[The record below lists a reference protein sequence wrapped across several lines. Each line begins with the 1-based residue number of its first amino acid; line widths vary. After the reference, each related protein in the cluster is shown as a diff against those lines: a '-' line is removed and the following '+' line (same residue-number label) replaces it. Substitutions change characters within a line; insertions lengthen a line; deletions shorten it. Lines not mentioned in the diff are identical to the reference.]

1 MSRRNH
7 WTALRQRKI
16 SRRTMLGASAKAG
29 VGVAG
34 LALVGCGDDDE
45 PDAGAVAAERAAAAA
60 EEAAAAA
67 VAAGEARAADSEA
80 AAAVAAE
87 AAAAAADA
95 ADAAADAAD
104 AAGEASAAA
113 SQAASAADAAAAL
126 AAEAAESEDAANAA
140 AAAEAA
146 AAAAADA
153 AAAASAAGDQAA
165 AAVAAAAS
173 EAAEA
178 AAQAARDA
186 AAAVEAGTATAEA
199 AQAAI
204 DEAAEAAA
212 AAAAAAGEASA
223 AAGQAAATAAETA
236 ATAAETAATA
246 EAVAEAA
253 AETAAAAVAAAQ
265 EAADA
270 AQEAA
275 ESAAMAAEDE
285 PAVAAGQPRRG
296 GTMRR
301 SWAENLFSGWDP
313 HTSTTGA
320 DALGYIQHVY
330 DRMLGFNDDASVKP
344 MLAESVENPD
354 EVTYIF
360 NMRPNTIFQDGAPV
374 DANAVQLNMERVKEQ
389 SDIGGGTRNGQGVAR
404 AVNFEP
410 VDDLSWRMVNSEP
423 FGPTLAAFQGFPG
436 TGLLI
441 SPEHFDTA
449 LTDPVGAG
457 HLKFVSYTEGED
469 FVGERW
475 DGYWD
480 AENVWLDGQEVS
492 VIQDTN
498 TAYNGF
504 LNGDFDIG
512 RPSGGVTAEL
522 KDELEADGFKVITG
536 PAQNWTQTW
545 YNLNPG
551 ASEDI
556 NYFRDPRLRR
566 AAHLILDRN
575 AINDAAYK
583 GIGVPS
589 EGPTG
594 VESWA
599 LTKDYY
605 ADSPNLD
612 EAQQLM
618 DAAGFGDGLTGVM
631 LGFGTVRQ
639 RLVTEPAHAQWAGSG
654 MNFDFVT
661 GAEPPII
668 DRLLATQDWSIAAL
682 TWESPFDPDPVL
694 RASLEGLQ
702 NWMYGSPEGGPRTG
716 RASLDENP
724 NDQVLQGL
732 VETEEQLNAAAAP
745 PTQAERIPLYDTF
758 FQTFQDHGWNHHI
771 VQWPAGFVAQGYVE
785 GFRLVPFFGLPE
797 GGGFKGIWYNNV

>member
-1 MSRRNH
+1 MSDRNY
-7 WTALRQRKI
+7 WTALRQRRI

-29 VGVAG
+29 VGAAG

-87 AAAAAADA
+87 AA
-95 ADAAADAAD
+95 DAAADAAD
-104 AAGEASAAA
+104 AAGAASDAAA
-113 SQAASAADAAAAL
+113 QAAAAAADAAAL

-146 AAAAADA
+146 AAAAAQAADAAGAAGDA
-153 AAAASAAGDQAA
+153 AAAAVADAA
-165 AAVAAAAS
+165 AQ
-173 EAAEA
+173 AAEA

-186 AAAVEAGTATAEA
+186 AAAVEAGTATAAA

-204 DEAAEAAA
+204 DAAAEAAA

-223 AAGQAAATAAETA
+223 AAGEAAATAQQT
-236 ATAAETAATA
+236 
-246 EAVAEAA
+246 AEAA

-275 ESAAMAAEDE
+275 ESAAMAAEE
-285 PAVAAGQPRRG
+285 EEEQAVAAGQPRRG

-301 SWAENLFSGWDP
+301 AWAENLFSGWDP

-389 SDIGGGTRNGQGVAR
+389 SDIGGGTRNGAGVAR
-404 AVNFEP
+404 AVNLGP

-457 HLKFVSYTEGED
+457 HLKFVSYTEGEG

-498 TAYNGF
+498 TSYNGF

-575 AINDAAYK
+575 AINDAAYQ

-589 EGPTG
+589 KGPTG

-599 LTKDYY
+599 MTKDYY

-631 LGFGTVRQ
+631 LGFGTDRQ

-668 DRLLATQDWSIAAL
+668 DRLLAAQDWSTASL

-702 NWMYGSPEGGPRTG
+702 NWMYGSPEGGARTG
-716 RASLDENP
+716 RASVADNP
-724 NDQVLQGL
+724 SDDVLVGL
-732 VETEEQLNAAAAP
+732 AETEEQLNAAAAP
-745 PTQAERIPLYDTF
+745 PTQAERIPLYETMF
-758 FQTFQDHGWNHHI
+758 ETFQNHGWNHHI
-771 VQWPAGFVAQGYVE
+771 VQWPAGFAAQGYVE
-785 GFRLVPFFGLPE
+785 GFRLVPFFGRPE

>member
-1 MSRRNH
+1 MSDRNY

-29 VGVAG
+29 VGAAG

-45 PDAGAVAAERAAAAA
+45 PDAGAAAAERAAAAA

-67 VAAGEARAADSEA
+67 VAAGDARAADSEA

-87 AAAAAADA
+87 AA
-95 ADAAADAAD
+95 DAAAEAAD
-104 AAGEASAAA
+104 AAGEASDAAA
-113 SQAASAADAAAAL
+113 QAAAAAADAAAL

-146 AAAAADA
+146 AAAAAQA
-153 AAAASAAGDQAA
+153 ADAASAAGDAAA
-165 AAVAAAAS
+165 AAVADAAAQ
-173 EAAEA
+173 AAEA

-186 AAAVEAGTATAEA
+186 AAAVEAGTATAAA

-204 DEAAEAAA
+204 DAAAEAAA
-212 AAAAAAGEASA
+212 AGAAAAGEASA
-223 AAGQAAATAAETA
+223 AAGAAAATAQET
-236 ATAAETAATA
+236 
-246 EAVAEAA
+246 AEAA

-270 AQEAA
+270 AQQAA

-285 PAVAAGQPRRG
+285 PAVAAGPPRRG

-354 EVTYIF
+354 QVTYIF

-575 AINDAAYK
+575 AINDAAYQ

-589 EGPTG
+589 KGPTG

-599 LTKDYY
+599 LTKDYD
-605 ADSPNLD
+605 ADC
-612 EAQQLM
+612 AQVWTKRSNSM
-618 DAAGFGDGLTGVM
+618 ECRRIRRRADRGDARFRNQG
-631 LGFGTVRQ
+631 RQ
-639 RLVTEPAHAQWAGSG
+639 PYVTDPHACAGSG
-654 MNFDFVT
+654 MHLDFVT

-668 DRLLATQDWSIAAL
+668 APAGDPGLVDRGADLGIAVRPGPGAAG
-682 TWESPFDPDPVL
+682 EP
-694 RASLEGLQ
+694 
-702 NWMYGSPEGGPRTG
+702 GGPAELDVRRRRAG
-716 RASLDENP
+716 PDERASLDENP
-724 NDQVLQGL
+724 NYQVRQAL
-732 VETEEQLNAAAAP
+732 VA
-745 PTQAERIPLYDTF
+745 R
-758 FQTFQDHGWNHHI
+758 
-771 VQWPAGFVAQGYVE
+771 
-785 GFRLVPFFGLPE
+785 R
-797 GGGFKGIWYNNV
+797 NN

>member
-1 MSRRNH
+1 MSDRNY
-7 WTALRQRKI
+7 WTTLRQRKI

-67 VAAGEARAADSEA
+67 VAAGDARAADSEA
-80 AAAVAAE
+80 AAAVAAS
-87 AAAAAADA
+87 AADAAADA
-95 ADAAADAAD
+95 ADAAGEAAD

-126 AAEAAESEDAANAA
+126 AAEAAESEDAGNAA

-146 AAAAADA
+146 AAAAAQAADAAGAAGDA
-153 AAAASAAGDQAA
+153 AAAA
-165 AAVAAAAS
+165 VAD
-173 EAAEA
+173 A
-178 AAQAARDA
+178 AAQAARDV
-186 AAAVEAGTATAEA
+186 AAAVEAGTATAAA

-204 DEAAEAAA
+204 DNAAEAAA

-223 AAGQAAATAAETA
+223 AAGAAAAAAGEAAATAQETA
-236 ATAAETAATA
+236 ATAA
-246 EAVAEAA
+246 AVADAA
-253 AETAAAAVAAAQ
+253 AETAAAAVAAAE

-270 AQEAA
+270 AREAA
-275 ESAAMAAEDE
+275 ESAAMAA
-285 PAVAAGQPRRG
+285 AGEPRRG

-301 SWAENLFSGWDP
+301 AWAENLFSGWDP

-389 SDIGGGTRNGQGVAR
+389 SDIGGGTRNGEGVAR

-457 HLKFVSYTEGED
+457 HLKFVSYTEGEG

-492 VIQDTN
+492 VIPDTN
-498 TAYNGF
+498 TSYNGF

-575 AINDAAYK
+575 AINDAAYQ

-589 EGPTG
+589 KGPTG

-599 LTKDYY
+599 MTKDYY

-631 LGFGTVRQ
+631 LGFATDRQ

-668 DRLLATQDWSIAAL
+668 DRLLAAQDWSTASL

-702 NWMYGSPEGGPRTG
+702 NWMYGSPEGGARTG
-716 RASLDENP
+716 RASVADNP
-724 NDQVLQGL
+724 SDDVLVGL
-732 VETEEQLNAAAAP
+732 AETEEQLNAAAAP
-745 PTQAERIPLYDTF
+745 PTQAERIPLYETAF
-758 FQTFQDHGWNHHI
+758 ETFQNHGWNHHI

-785 GFRLVPFFGLPE
+785 GFRLVPFFGRPE